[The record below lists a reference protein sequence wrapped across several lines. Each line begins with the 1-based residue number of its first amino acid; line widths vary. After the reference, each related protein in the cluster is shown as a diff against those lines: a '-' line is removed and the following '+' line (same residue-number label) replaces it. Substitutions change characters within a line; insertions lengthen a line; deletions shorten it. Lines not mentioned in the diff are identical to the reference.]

1 MNSLYTNATP
11 LNSGFH
17 IDFNK
22 PLDDRIAQ
30 QGVSAL
36 YINKTNPTACPLYG
50 KVYNEMVVAVYIG
63 GEVVLYACKDASPYE
78 DTGSGNPSKLT
89 IDANNLSTYWTQMS
103 GGQYRL
109 NKLPS
114 AVGDNLASY
123 QMEYKAPGASDFTPL
138 NDCTINIPKDY
149 VVKEVHLCKAEF
161 DGRVYTETS
170 QQGDSDWDDDDNDVY
185 IHFIWQTKDSAAK
198 KSETYLKVS
207 DVINVDVTNI
217 NAHIDAS
224 IAEVNKHIDSS
235 VKSINTHIDSS
246 WAALNKHIDSSYVS
260 LNSSVAS
267 HIDASVKAINTHID
281 ASWVSL
287 NTHIDSSWVS
297 LNNKID
303 SSWVSLNRHIDSS
316 YVALNSSVASHID
329 ASVNAI
335 KNNIDSSWVALN
347 THIDASVKGINDHID
362 ASVKSINTHIDSSVK
377 AINNHIDSSVNKL
390 EEKIASINSSINN
403 ADIKFN
409 GSMYSDKSFSTL
421 SAHGNLPKNTSVA
434 ALEKMTISEL
444 LAKILFEVAI
454 PKRTKAASASIGW
467 ASSSA
472 FKTTVDVGHALPIDR
487 DFAVTYASEEWNWTA
502 TSGETGT
509 AVKLHTEGAKRFYR
523 STTNTTSGGSTSW
536 PGTAVEGTNGYYYA
550 TVAQVVNKNA
560 VDSLGSD
567 KDSKGNY
574 YKQSVAS
581 TLTTGSTLTFNAAYK
596 AYSNATKYY
605 TSSASAIADKGTTV
619 NFAGNTTK
627 TASIFCGSGNTT
639 VYLKFGQVSPNGDEK
654 LHLYIPNSC
663 TISSMKGLNDVANVY
678 EIPMTYV
685 QNSGSSATTTI
696 NNGYVNGTFK
706 DYIITPLDGMTNVE
720 VVIKK

>member
-109 NKLPS
+109 NKLAS

-235 VKSINTHIDSS
+235 VKSIND
-246 WAALNKHIDSSYVS
+246 
-260 LNSSVAS
+260 
-267 HIDASVKAINTHID
+267 
-281 ASWVSL
+281 
-287 NTHIDSSWVS
+287 
-297 LNNKID
+297 
-303 SSWVSLNRHIDSS
+303 
-316 YVALNSSVASHID
+316 
-329 ASVNAI
+329 
-335 KNNIDSSWVALN
+335 
-347 THIDASVKGINDHID
+347 
-362 ASVKSINTHIDSSVK
+362 HIDSSVK
-377 AINNHIDSSVNKL
+377 SINAHIDASIKSVNSHIDASINKLTEYVDSSCDALATEIVRVDSAHNEANRNLEAHIDASVNKL
-390 EEKIASINSSINN
+390 EEKIATINSSINN

-472 FKTTVDVGHALPIDR
+472 FKTTVDVGHALPIDT

-523 STTNTTSGGSTSW
+523 SATNTTSGGSTSW

-550 TVAQVVNKNA
+550 TVAEVVNKNA

-581 TLTTGSTLTFNAAYK
+581 TLTTGSTLTFNAAFK

-605 TSSASAIADKGTTV
+605 TSSAAAIADKGTTV
-619 NFAGNTTK
+619 NFAGNTAK
-627 TASIFCGSGNTT
+627 TASVFCGSGNTT
-639 VYLKFGQVSPNGDEK
+639 LYLKFGQVSPNGDEK

>member
-11 LNSGFH
+11 LNGGFH

-36 YINKTNPTACPLYG
+36 YINKTNPTDCPLYG

-78 DTGSGNPSKLT
+78 NTGSGNPSKIT

-109 NKLPS
+109 NKLGS

-161 DGRVYTETS
+161 DGSVYTETS

-198 KSETYLKVS
+198 RSETYLRMS

-224 IAEVNKHIDSS
+224 IAEVYER
-235 VKSINTHIDSS
+235 IDSS
-246 WAALNKHIDSSYVS
+246 WVSLNGKIDASWGAINRHIDSSYVS

-267 HIDASVKAINTHID
+267 HIDASVKEIND
-281 ASWVSL
+281 
-287 NTHIDSSWVS
+287 
-297 LNNKID
+297 
-303 SSWVSLNRHIDSS
+303 
-316 YVALNSSVASHID
+316 
-329 ASVNAI
+329 
-335 KNNIDSSWVALN
+335 NIDSSWVALN
-347 THIDASVKGINDHID
+347 THIDSSVKGINDHID

-377 AINNHIDSSVNKL
+377 SINEHIDASIERVNTHINASINKLTECVNSSCNELAAEIARVDSTHTEANRNLETHINASVNNL
-390 EEKIASINSSINN
+390 EEKIATINSSIINN
-403 ADIKFN
+403 TDIKFN
-409 GSMYSDKSFSTL
+409 GSMYSDKSFKML
-421 SAHGNLPKNTSVA
+421 SAHGNLPKDTSVA

-444 LAKILFEVAI
+444 LAAILFEVAT
-454 PKRTKAASASIGW
+454 PKRTKAASASISW
-467 ASSSA
+467 ASSSE
-472 FKTTVDVGHALPIDR
+472 FKSTVDVGHLFPIDT
-487 DFAVTYASEEWNWTA
+487 DFAVTYSSEEWNWTA

-509 AVKLHTEGAKRFYR
+509 PVKLHTEGAKIFYR
-523 STTNTTSGGSTSW
+523 CTHDETDGGTTNWYGDR
-536 PGTAVEGTNGYYYA
+536 AVEGINGYYYA
-550 TVAQVVNKNA
+550 TVEQVVNANA
-560 VDSLGSD
+560 VDSLGND
-567 KDSKGNY
+567 KDADGNY

-581 TLTTGSTLTFNAAYK
+581 LLTTGSTLTFIAAYK

-605 TSSASAIADKGTTV
+605 TSKSSAIAEKATSV
-619 NFAGNTTK
+619 NFAGNTAK
-627 TASIFCGSGNTT
+627 TPSVFCVSGNNT

-654 LHLYIPNSC
+654 LHLYIPKSC
-663 TISSMKGLNDVANVY
+663 TIVSIKGLNDVANAY

-685 QNSGSSATTTI
+685 QNSGSNATTTI
-696 NNGYVNGTFK
+696 SNGYVDGAGTFK